1 MPLTS
6 AFAGRQSPPPLHR
19 ESDDSLGLSPTTLP
33 DAGHGVPN
41 DRPAIAPR
49 GKGAPFS
56 RDQNAVGIATIWLV
70 LYLLI
75 AGGWW
80 GVQLLSR
87 ASEVAALH

>member
-6 AFAGRQSPPPLHR
+6 AFAARQSPHPLRR
-19 ESDDSLGLSPTTLP
+19 ESDDSLGLSPP
-33 DAGHGVPN
+33 DAGQGVPN

-49 GKGAPFS
+49 DKGARFS
-56 RDQNAVGIATIWLV
+56 PDQNAVGIATIWLV

>member
-6 AFAGRQSPPPLHR
+6 AFAGRPSPHHLHR
-19 ESDDSLGLSPTTLP
+19 EGDDSLGLSPTTLP
-33 DAGHGVPN
+33 DAAHGVPN

-49 GKGAPFS
+49 DKGTPSS

-80 GVQLLSR
+80 GVRRLAR